1 MDYGKTFI
9 NYGILTIVLQ
19 GDAEILH
26 KRYLNRIYNENRH
39 PVHLILYQT
48 DRYLEYMQRNKLQFI
63 GEIDDKKI

>member
-19 GDAEILH
+19 GDAESLH
-26 KRYLNRIYNENRH
+26 KRCLNRIYNENRH

-48 DRYLEYMQRNKLQFI
+48 DSNILRS
-63 GEIDDKKI
+63 IDEFMED